1 MSSRKKDKNSEE
13 NVTEAGP
20 KRQYLAFRLADE
32 FFGMELDQTRE
43 ILEYSD
49 VTDVPLM
56 PNFMV
61 GVINLRGDVVPVIDL
76 SIRLGRQAIQI
87 NKRTCI
93 VIVELHSY
101 DQEHILGLLVD
112 SVSEVID
119 IAESAIEDAPAFGAK
134 IRAEFI
140 QGIAKVDN
148 DFIVLLDAEKTLSP
162 IELAHIVESELQG
175 SINEAE

>member
-1 MSSRKKDKNSEE
+1 MTTKSKKQDAEDKDAES
-13 NVTEAGP
+13 GP
-20 KRQYLAFRLADE
+20 SKQFLAFRLGDE

-43 ILEYSD
+43 ILEYSE
-49 VTDVPLM
+49 VTEVPLM
-56 PNFMV
+56 PRFMV
-61 GVINLRGDVVPVIDL
+61 GVINLRGEVVPVIDL
-76 SIRLGRQAIQI
+76 SVRLGREAIQI

-93 VIVELHSY
+93 VIIELHSY
-101 DQEHILGLLVD
+101 DQEYVLGLLVD

-119 IAESAIEDAPAFGAK
+119 IADQDIEDAPSFGAK

-175 SINEAE
+175 VENESE